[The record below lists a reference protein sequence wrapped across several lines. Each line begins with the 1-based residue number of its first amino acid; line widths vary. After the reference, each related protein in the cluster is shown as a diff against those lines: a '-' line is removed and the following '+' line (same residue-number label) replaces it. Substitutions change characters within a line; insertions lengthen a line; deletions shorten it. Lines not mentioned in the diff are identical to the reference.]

1 MKNID
6 GLELSPKKIEY
17 LKFISEKKTAR
28 TNEIS
33 HEFNVDPSTTTKI
46 LLELAKT
53 DLITYTPYH
62 GCSLTEKGEEY
73 ADFLNR
79 RHGLIVS
86 LLVKNGMNIRTACE
100 AVKRFESFVTKDV
113 VDSLCKNLSHP
124 EESPCGTKIIHD
136 TCCCCPRRSIK

>member
-1 MKNID
+1 MKDID

-17 LKFISEKKTAR
+17 LKFINEKKTAR

-33 HEFNVDPSTTTKI
+33 EEFDVDPSTTTKI

-53 DLITYTPYH
+53 DLIRYTPYH
-62 GCSLTEKGEEY
+62 GCSLTKKGEEY

-86 LLVKNGMNIRTACE
+86 LLVKNGMQIKTACE
-100 AVKRFESFVTKDV
+100 AVKRFESYVTKDV

-136 TCCCCPRRSIK
+136 TCCCCPRRSLK